1 MDFYYLSA
9 SAPCRSVLMTAKA
22 LGVELNKKPLNIMQG
37 DHLKPEYLQINPQH
51 TIPTLVDDGFAL
63 WESRAIIVYLAE
75 KYGKDDSLYPKDP
88 QKQAVVN
95 QRLYFDMGVLYQSF
109 LTYYSPQ
116 FFLRTPADPE
126 EFKKVESAFEF
137 LNTFLKDQEY
147 VAGDEY
153 TIADIAI
160 LGTVSTFAVMDF
172 KLSNYPNVER
182 WYQNAQKKTPG
193 WDENWAGLMDMKEW
207 IDSKMK

>member
-1 MDFYYLSA
+1 
-9 SAPCRSVLMTAKA
+9 
-22 LGVELNKKPLNIMQG
+22 
-37 DHLKPEYLQINPQH
+37 
-51 TIPTLVDDGFAL
+51 
-63 WESRAIIVYLAE
+63 
-75 KYGKDDSLYPKDP
+75 
-88 QKQAVVN
+88 
-95 QRLYFDMGVLYQSF
+95 MGTLYQSF

-126 EFKKVESAFEF
+126 QFKKVESAFEF

-172 KLSNYPNVER
+172 KLNNYPNVER
-182 WYQNAQKKTPG
+182 W
-193 WDENWAGLMDMKEW
+193 LMDMKEW
-207 IDSKMK
+207 IASKMK